1 LHKQKIY
8 ILFLLLIIPA
18 ILFFTYSCKKDS
30 IISDSGAKLSFSS
43 SSILFDT
50 VFTTI
55 GSTTRQLKVYN
66 PYNKKIKISSIRLA
80 GGANSFFRMNVDG
93 IASSSV
99 NDIEIEAK
107 DSIFLFIKVTI
118 DPRNSNSPLIVSDS
132 ILFVTNGNLQ
142 TVKLE
147 AWGQDAYYYTPNHFF
162 PNLSYSIIPCN
173 DVWTNDKPHVIYGNA
188 VIDSACTLTIKEN
201 TRVYLHKD
209 AVLWVYKDGTLK
221 VQGTLGNPVIFQ
233 GDRLESYYSDQPGQW
248 GEIWLSAGSKNN
260 EINQAIIKNG
270 YVGIQIDTTA
280 VNPTQPTLTIENT
293 IIKNMGTAGIFAQ
306 DSWVEAKNCVI
317 ANCAQYAVVLNIG
330 GKYDF
335 KHCTIG
341 NYWNYSNR
349 QTTSLVLN
357 NWYKDVNGYFN
368 YRDLVQANFGNCIIY
383 GSLDEEILL
392 DEKPNALFNYNF
404 DHCLFK
410 TKLDTSSSFM
420 RHCSNCIFN
429 NDPAF
434 IDESNNNYELGLGSA
449 AIDKGLMSIAIT
461 VPFDIL
467 RHNRTNNIA
476 PDIGAYEKK

>member
-293 IIKNMGTAGIFAQ
+293 IIKNHFRHT
-306 DSWVEAKNCVI
+306 
-317 ANCAQYAVVLNIG
+317 Y
-330 GKYDF
+330 
-335 KHCTIG
+335 
-341 NYWNYSNR
+341 
-349 QTTSLVLN
+349 
-357 NWYKDVNGYFN
+357 
-368 YRDLVQANFGNCIIY
+368 CI
-383 GSLDEEILL
+383 
-392 DEKPNALFNYNF
+392 
-404 DHCLFK
+404 
-410 TKLDTSSSFM
+410 
-420 RHCSNCIFN
+420 R
-429 NDPAF
+429 
-434 IDESNNNYELGLGSA
+434 
-449 AIDKGLMSIAIT
+449 
-461 VPFDIL
+461 V
-467 RHNRTNNIA
+467 
-476 PDIGAYEKK
+476 